1 MKEPSNKKR
10 GIAVGA
16 FIIIGLLFLVGG
28 VLSVGNLHS
37 TFQKKMTVST
47 VFTDVNGLQEGNN
60 IWFSGVKI
68 GTVKKMELIG
78 ESKVLVIMNINIESH
93 QFIRKDAKVKLSTD
107 GLIGNK
113 ILVIYGGTQE
123 AGAVEEGDRLA
134 NESAL
139 STEEMMATLQKNN
152 LNILKLT
159 EKLANGE
166 GTLGQLLTK
175 DDIYD
180 NLASTSAALQSASV
194 SAQAF
199 ISSLNTYASKL
210 NQDGTLA
217 NDLVTDTTVFKSLQ
231 SSMKQLE
238 AMANNAEVA
247 VKNLKEASE
256 NPNSPMGVLLKDEKT
271 GAEIKRTISN
281 LESSSEAL
289 NKNLEALKYSFLLR
303 KAYKRQAKAE
313 GKAKTA
319 NP

>member
-1 MKEPSNKKR
+1 MKEPSNNKR

-16 FIIIGLLFLVGG
+16 FIIIGLLFLLGG

-37 TFQKKMTVST
+37 TFQKKMTIST

-93 QFIRKDAKVKLSTD
+93 QFIRKDAKVRLSAD

-139 STEEMMATLQKNN
+139 STEEMMITLQKNN
-152 LNILKLT
+152 LNILALT
-159 EKLANGE
+159 EKLAKGE
-166 GTLGQLLTK
+166 GTIGSLLTK
-175 DDIYD
+175 DDIYK
-180 NLASTSAALQSASV
+180 NLAATSAALQSASE
-194 SAQAF
+194 STQAF
-199 ISSLNTYASKL
+199 VATLNNYATKLNTEG
-210 NQDGTLA
+210 NLA
-217 NDLVTDTTVFKSLQ
+217 HDLVTDTTVFKSLQ
-231 SSMKQLE
+231 ASMKQLE
-238 AMANNAEVA
+238 QMAANADA
-247 VKNLKEASE
+247 TVKDLKEAAA
-256 NPNSPMGVLLKDEKT
+256 NPNSPMGVLMRDEKT

-281 LESSSEAL
+281 LEKSSETL
-289 NKNLEALKYSFLLR
+289 NENLEALKYSFLLR
-303 KAYKRQAKAE
+303 KAFKRQAKAE
-313 GKAKTA
+313 GKSK
-319 NP
+319 

>member
-1 MKEPSNKKR
+1 MKEPSNNKR

-16 FIIIGLLFLVGG
+16 FIIIGLLFLLGG

-37 TFQKKMTVST
+37 TFQKKMTIST

-68 GTVKKMELIG
+68 GTVKKLELIG

-93 QFIRKDAKVKLSTD
+93 QFIRKDAKVRLSAD

-134 NESAL
+134 NEMAL
-139 STEEMMATLQKNN
+139 STEEMMLTLQKNN
-152 LNILKLT
+152 INILKLT

-166 GTLGQLLTK
+166 GTIGQLLTK
-175 DDIYD
+175 DDIYN
-180 NLASTSAALQSASV
+180 NLAATSAALQSASE
-194 SAQAF
+194 STQAF
-199 ISSLNTYASKL
+199 IATLNNYAAKLNTEG
-210 NQDGTLA
+210 NLA
-217 NDLVTDTTVFKSLQ
+217 HDLVTDTTVFKSLQ

-238 AMANNAEVA
+238 QMAANADA
-247 VKNLKEASE
+247 TVKDLKEAAA
-256 NPNSPMGVLLKDEKT
+256 NPNSPMGVLMRDEKT

-281 LESSSEAL
+281 LEKSSETL
-289 NKNLEALKYSFLLR
+289 NENLEALKYSFLLR
-303 KAYKRQAKAE
+303 KAFKRQAKAE
-313 GKAKTA
+313 G

>member
-1 MKEPSNKKR
+1 MKEPSNNKR

-16 FIIIGLLFLVGG
+16 FIIIGLLFLLGG

-37 TFQKKMTVST
+37 TFQKKMTIST

-93 QFIRKDAKVKLSTD
+93 QFIRKDAKVRLSAD

-139 STEEMMATLQKNN
+139 STEEMMITLQKNN
-152 LNILKLT
+152 LNILALT
-159 EKLANGE
+159 EKLAKGE
-166 GTLGQLLTK
+166 GTIGSLLTK
-175 DDIYD
+175 DDIYK
-180 NLASTSAALQSASV
+180 NLAATSAALQSASE
-194 SAQAF
+194 STQAF
-199 ISSLNTYASKL
+199 VATLNNYATKLNTEG
-210 NQDGTLA
+210 NLA
-217 NDLVTDTTVFKSLQ
+217 HDLVTDTTVFKSLQ
-231 SSMKQLE
+231 ASMKQLE
-238 AMANNAEVA
+238 QMAANADA
-247 VKNLKEASE
+247 TVKDLKEAAA
-256 NPNSPMGVLLKDEKT
+256 NPNSPMGVLMRDEKT

-281 LESSSEAL
+281 LEKSSETL
-289 NKNLEALKYSFLLR
+289 NENLEALKYSFLLR
-303 KAYKRQAKAE
+303 KAFKRQAKAE
-313 GKAKTA
+313 G